1 SAVELLPLSTP
12 AVETEAP
19 VEQPQVEN
27 LGSAM
32 FSIDGLMGGNTA
44 PVIDIPSNE
53 VKKTE
58 NTAETTSDVQMETAK
73 PKKVENT
80 D

>member
-1 SAVELLPLSTP
+1 MWNKNHDGLEFNSAVELLPLSTP

-32 FSIDGLMGGNTA
+32 FSIDGLMGRKYRPGHRY
-44 PVIDIPSNE
+44 PL
-53 VKKTE
+53 K
-58 NTAETTSDVQMETAK
+58 
-73 PKKVENT
+73 
-80 D
+80 